1 MGKICEFFDKK
12 NVLVTGAL
20 GYCGKILVEK
30 LLRTCEGIGK
40 IFIIVRQKKSGKR
53 LSIINERRLT
63 FDLINSFATRPLHLV
78 HQSYS
83 KFQFTIKLIIVKRD
97 LTIQVFNGMRES
109 NSELLKKIIVIS
121 GDLGLDKMNLSE
133 ADEATLINE
142 VNIVFHCAGNV
153 KFDEPL
159 KVAIN
164 NNAIGTWRVLQLA
177 EKMRKCEVFSYMSTA
192 FSKCFREDLDEQ
204 FYPSM
209 HDVWDVIQKTQQL
222 DDVQLLDLER
232 EL

>member
-1 MGKICEFFDKK
+1 MD
-12 NVLVTGAL
+12 
-20 GYCGKILVEK
+20 
-30 LLRTCEGIGK
+30 
-40 IFIIVRQKKSGKR
+40 
-53 LSIINERRLT
+53 LS
-63 FDLINSFATRPLHLV
+63 D
-78 HQSYS
+78 
-83 KFQFTIKLIIVKRD
+83 
-97 LTIQVFNGMRES
+97 
-109 NSELLKKIIVIS
+109 
-121 GDLGLDKMNLSE
+121 
-133 ADEATLINE
+133 ADEQALINE

-177 EKMRKCEVFSYMSTA
+177 EKMRKCEVFSHMSTA

-204 FYPSM
+204 FYPSI
-209 HDVWDVIQKTQQL
+209 HDVWEVIRKTQQL